1 MPPGG
6 PPPREAVIAEA
17 LEVIRTEGLDGLTA
31 RRLADRLDTNHAAVL
46 RAVGTMD
53 DLLTGALDAFLV
65 SLTTIA
71 LPDGSP
77 RERVE
82 ALARGIRTGFLASP
96 SLVALLAAATGEE
109 RGGLAL
115 SALGLDLL
123 SEMGLE
129 GRNLVLGFQMLESVI
144 VGAQLFEL
152 LGTPDHLSVRR
163 GRYRLIDRPA
173 LDEAA
178 ADIDAVAKLNDEG
191 FEMLLG
197 AVLDACERLAG
208 VDGNPAT

>member
-1 MPPGG
+1 MSPGG

-17 LEVIRTEGLDGLTA
+17 LEVLRTEGTDGLSA
-31 RRLADRLDTNHAAVL
+31 RRLAERLDTNHAAVL

-53 DLLTGALDAFLV
+53 DLLAGALDAFLT

-77 RERVE
+77 RERIE
-82 ALARGIRTGFLASP
+82 ALARGIRTRFVASP

-109 RGGLAL
+109 RGGLQL

-123 SEMGLE
+123 TEMGLD

-144 VGAQLFEL
+144 IGAQLFEL
-152 LGTPDHLSVRR
+152 LGSPDHLSVRR

-178 ADIDAVAKLNDEG
+178 VDTDAVAALNDEG

-197 AVLDACERLAG
+197 AVLDACERLARSVG
-208 VDGNPAT
+208 DPPT